1 MATAT
6 TPALEPIRREVS
18 PQSAHE
24 LSETDSGAVTLHVF
38 EGQAHDAAIPLTP
51 AKIVE
56 LRADL
61 AVMLLRVQP
70 AIVAT
75 HVRSEAG
82 RQAAELV
89 RRAFVAPVELDK
101 VSANDSD
108 EIYRAIVA
116 HVRSVRPYILREV
129 G

>member
-6 TPALEPIRREVS
+6 TPTLEPIRREVS
-18 PQSAHE
+18 PQSAYE
-24 LSETDSGAVTLHVF
+24 LSETEGRGIALHAF
-38 EGQAHDAAIPLTP
+38 EATHDACLFLTP

-70 AIVAT
+70 AIVAP

-82 RQAAELV
+82 RQAAEYV
-89 RRAFVAPVELDK
+89 RRAFVALVELDK

-108 EIYRAIVA
+108 EIYRAVIQ
-116 HVRSVRPYILREV
+116 HIRSIRGYLLRELTP
-129 G
+129 